1 MAIKDYKKIKSK
13 NHKTPNLGEIQ
24 NLKAKIN
31 DLKNLIIYMGFE
43 NKQLKMET
51 TYLYNKL
58 NELAPMSEDNDSC
71 F

>member
-13 NHKTPNLGEIQ
+13 NHKTPTLGEMQ
-24 NLKAKIN
+24 NLKEKIN

-58 NELAPMSEDNDSC
+58 NELAPMAEDTDSC